1 MPSPSLTRPNTF
13 RNSNFFRSTILL
25 QPRNVPIHAIPSQR
39 YGTRAGSA
47 IPAVRFN
54 CMSAQ
59 TFNVVVYG
67 QYTDSCKLPSASITK
82 NCNYSRIEQQQRI
95 HRSLTTEHELKNTIG
110 TKIWKK
116 IRDGK
121 ISGGSLWSECFKDFL
136 ESHAHLV
143 GPFPASSSND
153 HQNHRT

>member
-1 MPSPSLTRPNTF
+1 MEV
-13 RNSNFFRSTILL
+13 STAYLL
-25 QPRNVPIHAIPSQR
+25 AVYQR

-67 QYTDSCKLPSASITK
+67 EYTDSCKLPSASITR

-95 HRSLTTEHELKNTIG
+95 QRSLTTEHELKNTIG
-110 TKIWKK
+110 TKNWKK

-143 GPFPASSSND
+143 GPFPASSSNG